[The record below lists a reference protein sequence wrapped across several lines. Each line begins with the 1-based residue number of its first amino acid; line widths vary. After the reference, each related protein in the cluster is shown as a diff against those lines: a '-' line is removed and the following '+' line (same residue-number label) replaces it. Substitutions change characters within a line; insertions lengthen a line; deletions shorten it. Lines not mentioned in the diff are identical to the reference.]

1 MWKKRNVASMDELMQ
16 SRPGATYELHDYRQM
31 SPRDLPEIINLR
43 SIAESLTNSLLDN
56 RIVLVCDY
64 DTDGIMSGG
73 IMLKA
78 LNFLAAEAARVQGGT
93 ASDISLI
100 VPDRFRD
107 GYGFQP
113 RHAEEIHPGS
123 IIILLDNGIS
133 QHDAIRAARENG
145 SAVYI
150 VDHHLP
156 GSSLPDADRIME
168 RVWGWDSDA
177 EINVVWVHI
186 SNLRK
191 KLAALGST
199 VTIHANRGLGYILE
213 TQS

>member
-113 RHAEEIHPGS
+113 HHAEEIRPGS

-156 GSSLPDADRIME
+156 GSSLPDADRIINPWVFPGKFQEYCE
-168 RVWGWDSDA
+168 RYTA
-177 EINVVWVHI
+177 EN
-186 SNLRK
+186 
-191 KLAALGST
+191 
-199 VTIHANRGLGYILE
+199 
-213 TQS
+213 